1 MLEIKIVS
9 SIGVSINN
17 EEIEKYI
24 TEKIKASSS
33 KYYRNHKKVQN
44 MISEKDFI
52 EVINHVSVRFDNE
65 NMFICINPKGLDLIE
80 PEHRARIIEA
90 CYEYLHRIASE
101 YFYTGTQIKDLQD
114 LTKEKV
120 IEIIANKDISP
131 FVLPTYIMDVLTENL
146 DDVCKGRSQN
156 ADLIDEIFGN
166 ILKGVTCANAVGI
179 IINKWNDLTRSE
191 QSEIA
196 EELVGVRYK
205 NYIMTLF
212 NCVA

>member
-1 MLEIKIVS
+1 MSGKIVA
-9 SIGVSINN
+9 SIGLIIDNQ
-17 EEIEKYI
+17 EIEKCI
-24 TEKIKASSS
+24 TEKFKASSDT
-33 KYYRNHKKVQN
+33 YYRNHKKIQN

-101 YFYTGTQIKDLQD
+101 YFYTGTKVKDLQD
-114 LTKEKV
+114 LTKEKI

-131 FVLPTYIMDVLTENL
+131 FVLPTYVMDVLTENL
-146 DDVCKGRSQN
+146 DEVCKGRGQN
-156 ADLIDEIFGN
+156 ADLIDEILGN

>member
-65 NMFICINPKGLDLIE
+65 NMFICINSKGLDLIE

>member
-1 MLEIKIVS
+1 MSGKIAA
-9 SIGVSINN
+9 SIGLIIDNQ
-17 EEIEKYI
+17 EIEKCI
-24 TEKIKASSS
+24 TEKFKASSDT
-33 KYYRNHKKVQN
+33 YYRNHKKLQN

-65 NMFICINPKGLDLIE
+65 NMFICINSKGLDLIE
-80 PEHRARIIEA
+80 PEHRARIIES
-90 CYEYLHRIASE
+90 CYDYLHKFASG
-101 YFYTGTQIKDLQD
+101 YFYTGNKVKDLQD

-131 FVLPTYIMDVLTENL
+131 FILPVYVMDVLTENL
-146 DDVCKGRSQN
+146 DDVCKGRSQS